1 MKLKRMKKAVLWDW
15 LFILISLFV
24 LILLWYVLNPYV
36 YDFIGWFGIDTSS
49 ETAQILLFAWDK
61 FPVILVGGLLI
72 FGFVAS
78 QRRDP
83 NYGYY

>member
-1 MKLKRMKKAVLWDW
+1 MKLRKMKKAVLWDW
-15 LFILISLFV
+15 LFILVSLFILIV
-24 LILLWYVLNPYV
+24 LWFYLNPYI
-36 YDFIGWFGIDTSS
+36 YDLLDFLGIETSS
-49 ETAQILLFAWDK
+49 ETAQMLLFVWDK
-61 FPVILVGGLLI
+61 FPFILVGGLLI